1 MIITTFDV
9 SSIMR
14 ENWKR
19 KKQNKSNAIYSDK
32 STGHVVKKTKQKPR
46 GTCVEHTKV
55 VKILF
60 ASLLI
65 WKSSEISHY
74 ICFYA
79 ALHVTAGF
87 Y

>member
-1 MIITTFDV
+1 MQFIAI
-9 SSIMR
+9 SLLGML
-14 ENWKR
+14 WK
-19 KKQNKSNAIYSDK
+19 K
-32 STGHVVKKTKQKPR
+32 KPR

-74 ICFYA
+74 ICFYT

>member
-19 KKQNKSNAIYSDK
+19 KTKQNKSNAIYSDK
-32 STGHVVKKTKQKPR
+32 STGHAVKKKPR

-55 VKILF
+55 VKVLF

-74 ICFYA
+74 ICFNT

>member
-19 KKQNKSNAIYSDK
+19 KKKQNKSNAIYSDK
-32 STGHVVKKTKQKPR
+32 STGHAVKKKPR

-55 VKILF
+55 VKVLF

-74 ICFYA
+74 ICFNT